1 MKLFNTKDPD
11 AVDPKELK
19 RQRKEERDV
28 KRADKKKQRL
38 RHRLAM
44 ATLLYKDRTYSCKEI
59 DIDETELVRFG
70 KDESTYNVPPIPYN
84 LVKWWPFKSR
94 TFKRWFM
101 PDQHYIIIW
110 NEGEYNA
117 MDISWAHANAT
128 HKNIMPSSWGG
139 LIKETLFAQ
148 SVNSM
153 KAKNKLHLE
162 RKWLVLIVI
171 AIVAVVVVVVL
182 GTGVLG

>member
-1 MKLFNTKDPD
+1 MKLIPIKEAVLDPD
-11 AVDPKELK
+11 EKK
-19 RQRKEERDV
+19 RRRKEERDA

-44 ATLLYKDRTYSCKEI
+44 ATLLFKDRTYSVKEI
-59 DIDETELVRFG
+59 DIDETQLVEF
-70 KDESTYNVPPIPYN
+70 DNQTYAVPPIPYD
-84 LVKWWPFKSR
+84 LKKWWPFKAR

-101 PDQHYIIIW
+101 PDGHYIIIW
-110 NEGEYNA
+110 NEGDYNA
-117 MDISWAHANAT
+117 IDISWAHANAT

-153 KAKNKLHLE
+153 KAKNKLHLD

-171 AIVAVVVVVVL
+171 AIVVVVVVVVL

>member
-1 MKLFNTKDPD
+1 MSVFKTK
-11 AVDPKELK
+11 AEKELL
-19 RQRKEERDV
+19 RSERKAAKDL
-28 KRADKKKQRL
+28 KKSNKKKQRQK
-38 RHRLAM
+38 HRLAM

-59 DIDETELVRFG
+59 DIDETELVAFEN
-70 KDESTYNVPPIPYN
+70 DIYAVPPIPYN
-84 LVKWWPFKSR
+84 LVKWWPFKAR
-94 TFKRWFM
+94 NFKRWFM
-101 PDQHYIIIW
+101 PDGHYIIIW
-110 NEGEYNA
+110 NEGNYNA

-148 SVNSM
+148 SINSM
-153 KAKNKLHLE
+153 KAKNKLHLD

>member
-1 MKLFNTKDPD
+1 MIIFKTK
-11 AVDPKELK
+11 AEKALE
-19 RQRKEERDV
+19 RSERKEA
-28 KRADKKKQRL
+28 KASKKKRHL

-44 ATLLYKDRTYSCKEI
+44 ATLLFKDRTYAVKEI
-59 DIDETELVRFG
+59 DIDETQLVEF
-70 KDESTYNVPPIPYN
+70 ENQTYAVPPIPYDM
-84 LVKWWPFKSR
+84 VKWWPFKAR
-94 TFKRWFM
+94 TLKRWFL
-101 PDQHYIIIW
+101 PDSHYIIIW
-110 NEGEYNA
+110 NEGDYNA
-117 MDISWAHANAT
+117 IDISWAHANAT

-153 KAKNKLHLE
+153 KAKNKMHLD